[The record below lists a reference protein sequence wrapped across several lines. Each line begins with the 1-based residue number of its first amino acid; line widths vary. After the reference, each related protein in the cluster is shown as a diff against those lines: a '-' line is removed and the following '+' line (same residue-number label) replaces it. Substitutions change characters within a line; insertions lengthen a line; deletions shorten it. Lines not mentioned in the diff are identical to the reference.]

1 MCAVPKKRKVV
12 SLKNTSA
19 YNNYKKQQKQRKH
32 HNSAKNHQ
40 TTEETQPRK
49 EKRQKQ
55 TKAQPGLKHKPQ
67 NRTPQV
73 APKSAAKNNRP
84 GKVKS
89 TVNNAGT
96 KTRQAVNRQKAN
108 IQKVKKANSGH
119 MHLSQDIG
127 IDLGTTSIKVFVKG
141 RGVVFNEPAVVAI
154 GRENKE
160 IVAVGNA
167 ARLLLEKGNE
177 DIEAIRPIRE
187 GTIADYEVSEK
198 MLKYFIEQAC
208 GRNWIIKPRIMLC
221 THTDNTK
228 VEEKSIRQIAL
239 QSGARQAY
247 LMDKAMAAAIGA
259 GLNVHSTSGD
269 FIVDIGGGTTD
280 IAIIAL
286 DGTICG
292 RTIRIGGDNFNESI
306 IKYIRRDHNLLI
318 GEHCAEDIKCS
329 IGTAIINDYN
339 KKDFVKVT
347 GKDTQTGKQKTITYT
362 AKECNNALMEE
373 LNKIINAI
381 NDVLELAPPEITADI
396 IAKGMVLTG
405 GSARLNNLALLI
417 SKKTLIHVSTAEN
430 PECSVALGTGRA
442 LEFLGRYSSTGYFAR
457 KTWK

>member
-1 MCAVPKKRKVV
+1 MCAVPKKRKIV
-12 SLKNTSA
+12 SLKTTSA
-19 YNNYKKQQKQRKH
+19 YSNYKKQQKELKNHEDPKKREKIENRRKKEQQAEKRAAKKS
-32 HNSAKNHQ
+32 SAKNS
-40 TTEETQPRK
+40 RI
-49 EKRQKQ
+49 
-55 TKAQPGLKHKPQ
+55 
-67 NRTPQV
+67 N
-73 APKSAAKNNRP
+73 KSTD
-84 GKVKS
+84 KVKS
-89 TVNNAGT
+89 SVNNAGI
-96 KTRQAVNRQKAN
+96 KTRQAVDRQKAN

-154 GRENKE
+154 NRETKE
-160 IVAVGNA
+160 VAAVGNA
-167 ARLLLEKGNE
+167 ARLLLEKGTENV
-177 DIEAIRPIRE
+177 EAIRPMHE
-187 GTIADYEVSEK
+187 GAIADYDVSEK
-198 MLKYFIEQAC
+198 MLQYFIEQAC

-221 THTDNTK
+221 THADTTK

-247 LMDKAMAAAIGA
+247 LMDKATASAIGV

-269 FIVDIGGGTTD
+269 LIVDIGGGTTD

-286 DGTICG
+286 DGTVCG
-292 RTIRIGGDNFNESI
+292 KTIRIGGDNLNESI
-306 IKYIRRDHNLLI
+306 IKHVRRDHNLLI

-329 IGTAIINDYN
+329 IGTAVINDFN
-339 KKDFVKVT
+339 KKDFVKIT
-347 GKDTQTGKQKTITYT
+347 GKDLETGEMKTITYT
-362 AKECNNALMEE
+362 AKECNNAIMEQ

-405 GSARLNNLALLI
+405 GTARLSNLALLI

-430 PECSVALGTGRA
+430 PEDSVAIGTGKA
-442 LEFLGRYSSTGYFAR
+442 LEMLGRYSSTGYFNR
-457 KTWK
+457 NTLK